1 MGVTVRRKHLEHAI
15 TQLEDGNVV
24 CTTTQIED
32 HNLLI
37 GCFFVH
43 TVGQSRGG
51 GLVDDAFDFEA
62 SDFASFFGG
71 LALGVVEVCR
81 DGDDRAGHFRTE
93 VIFRRLLHF
102 LKGHGADFL
111 WRVQPVVDFDARR
124 VVVSFDHLVRHP
136 ADFRFHFIKRV
147 SHETLDA
154 ENRFLRVGDGLA
166 LGRFAHLALTAV
178 DEGDDG
184 RRRALSFRVCND
196 HRFVALH
203 DGDAAVGGTQINS
216 NDFTHS

>member
-1 MGVTVRRKHLEHAI
+1 MR
-15 TQLEDGNVV
+15 
-24 CTTTQIED
+24 TTAQIED

-43 TVGQSRGG
+43 AVGQGSGS
-51 GLVDDAFDFEA
+51 GLVDDALDLEACDFTG
-62 SDFASFFGG
+62 FFRG
-71 LALGVVEVCR
+71 LALGVVEVCG
-81 DGDDRAGHFRTE
+81 DGDDRAGHFRAE

-111 WRVQPVVDFDARR
+111 RRVQSVVDFDARR

-136 ADFRFHFIKRV
+136 ADFRFHFIKRA

-184 RRRALSFRVCND
+184 RRRALAFRVCND

>member
-1 MGVTVRRKHLEHAI
+1 MR
-15 TQLEDGNVV
+15 
-24 CTTTQIED
+24 TTTQIED
-32 HNLLI
+32 HNLLS
-37 GCFFVH
+37 GGFFVH
-43 TVGQSRGG
+43 AVCQSRGS
-51 GLVDDAFDFEA
+51 GLVDDTFDLKA
-62 SDFASFFGG
+62 SDLTGFFRG

-111 WRVQPVVDFDARR
+111 RRVKTVVDFDARR
-124 VVVSFDHLVRHP
+124 VVVSFDHLVGHP
-136 ADFRFHFIKRV
+136 ADFCFHFSKRA

-154 ENRFLRVGDGLA
+154 ENCFLWVGDGLA
-166 LGRFAHLALTAV
+166 LGRFAHLALTAI
-178 DEGDDG
+178 DKGDDG
-184 RRRALSFRVCND
+184 RRSALSFRVCND

-203 DGDAAVGGTQINS
+203 DGDTAVGGPQINS